1 MAPLPLGGEVGLGQT
16 PSPKGPPTGRGV
28 GPSADPCNRCGY
40 SPNRWPRT
48 CEPSEYICHVFLP
61 PTLAPPPRPF
71 SGPAHPPPRAAV
83 CPQVNCEDR
92 LNLAYDFD
100 RWRLAHHV
108 PVAHDPS
115 RGHQPNA
122 PTAVPSGER
131 RDPVRRELPW
141 DGRPCFPMD
150 VMFGGTNPAPPYLW
164 WAVSVPMDVGAERGR
179 GRGRAPNEHVF
190 GFRYHQTDMQLVA
203 GLADLPVPPLP
214 PSEAWAPSPLEPSNP
229 GGGESRD
236 GRNSEFFQALEYS
249 FLQRGDR
256 ESTFVPTRIQY
267 PEPNSSPTSTYKPAS
282 QDCGRIRSVT
292 QVFGHWLVQRSFGL
306 CTRRTPSAMLNIFL
320 LACCAFPLPSSCN
333 LFGIDCLAP
342 EKRS

>member
-1 MAPLPLGGEVGLGQT
+1 LARPHPRKVPQPVAVWGRPQTRATAVVILPTDGHEPVSLVSIFATSFCPRPSHPPPALLWSGASAAPGRCLPAGELRGPAESGVRLRPLAARPPRARRPRPLQRAPTQRPHRCAFGGEEGSGPQRASLGWATLFPNGRDVRRHQPSAPIFVVGSQCPNGCGGGEGQGEGSC
-16 PSPKGPPTGRGV
+16 PQRARVRVPVPPDGHAAGGRPRRPPRPALPALRGV
-28 GPSADPCNRCGY
+28 GP
-40 SPNRWPRT
+40 
-48 CEPSEYICHVFLP
+48 
-61 PTLAPPPRPF
+61 
-71 SGPAHPPPRAAV
+71 
-83 CPQVNCEDR
+83 
-92 LNLAYDFD
+92 
-100 RWRLAHHV
+100 
-108 PVAHDPS
+108 
-115 RGHQPNA
+115 
-122 PTAVPSGER
+122 
-131 RDPVRRELPW
+131 
-141 DGRPCFPMD
+141 
-150 VMFGGTNPAPPYLW
+150 
-164 WAVSVPMDVGAERGR
+164 VSVRTV
-179 GRGRAPNEHVF
+179 
-190 GFRYHQTDMQLVA
+190 
-203 GLADLPVPPLP
+203 
-214 PSEAWAPSPLEPSNP
+214 EPG